1 MASPKDKRDNDVVE
15 MVIAYAKQETIGPL
29 RGAGRWIAWGL
40 ASMVFISAGIVL
52 LVLGALRLLQSVST
66 FEGSWSWVPYVV
78 CLVLCIAIVAF
89 ALAQIRKPSL

>member
-15 MVIAYAKQETIGPL
+15 MVIAYAKQETIEPL
-29 RGAGRWIAWGL
+29 RGAGRWIGWGL

-52 LVLGALRLLQSVST
+52 LVLAALRLLQGVSA
-66 FEGSWSWVPYVV
+66 FEGAWSWVPYGL
-78 CLVLCIAIVAF
+78 CLVICGAIVGV